1 MNEFAE
7 EDNAGGYSIDK
18 ATAVRIACMTW
29 KRCRFATNVQSGFK
43 VCGLYPL
50 SLVNMQ
56 HRMDIYTRN
65 GTPADI
71 RLTAWLHVELSVCR
85 EILTLPQPATKD
97 QARKRKSTPV
107 SGKIL
112 TAAMIKEL
120 EQPKP
125 KKKARGKQQ
134 VVILDSA
141 VV

>member
-1 MNEFAE
+1 MCLPANATHLFKPLAV

-71 RLTAWLHVELSVCR
+71 RLTAWLHVELPSKNR
-85 EILTLPQPATKD
+85 RLF
-97 QARKRKSTPV
+97 
-107 SGKIL
+107 
-112 TAAMIKEL
+112 
-120 EQPKP
+120 
-125 KKKARGKQQ
+125 KKNF
-134 VVILDSA
+134 
-141 VV
+141 